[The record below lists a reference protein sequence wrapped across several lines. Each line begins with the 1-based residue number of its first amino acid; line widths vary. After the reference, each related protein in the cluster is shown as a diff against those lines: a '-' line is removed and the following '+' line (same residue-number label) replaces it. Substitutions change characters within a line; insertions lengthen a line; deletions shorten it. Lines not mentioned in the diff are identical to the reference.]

1 MMREKKATPVARSMM
16 GVMSA
21 AVPQPNFWK
30 IVRPRSII
38 TSVTALQAENY
49 TKREK

>member
-38 TSVTALQAENY
+38 TSVTALQARRGTE
-49 TKREK
+49 REE